1 MTDKEP
7 DSNDSTLRDRV
18 GSTKESL
25 SSIVRSADEGV
36 RDKLSDAVTVA
47 NSKSNDL
54 RSQLDDLS
62 TRMRDVTGPVL
73 DSVKDHIK
81 ENDFDVTISGNSIRI
96 EGDEEGLKKVN
107 ADLQETFQD
116 KDFHAEYD
124 RDEGLN
130 IELDEK

>member
-7 DSNDSTLRDRV
+7 DDNDSTLRDRV

-25 SSIVRSADEGV
+25 NSIVTSADEGV
-36 RDKLSDAVTVA
+36 RGKLRDAVTVA

-54 RSQLDDLS
+54 RAQLDDVS
-62 TRMRDVTGPVL
+62 TRMRDAAGPVL
-73 DSVKDHIK
+73 DSVKDNIK
-81 ENDFDVTISGNSIRI
+81 ENDLDVTISGNSIHI

-107 ADLQETFQD
+107 ADLQQAFQN
-116 KDFHAEYD
+116 KDLHAEYD
-124 RDEGLN
+124 RDGGLN